1 MEEVELA
8 EDAKQKLLS
17 YNYPGNLHEMKNV
30 LELALAMSDKKKI
43 TASDITFA
51 PVQLQ
56 HNFLVEEKTL
66 DEYNAEIVKHFLKK
80 YNEDVNLVAE
90 KLGVGRSTVYKWLR
104 EGKLDK

>member
-1 MEEVELA
+1 M
-8 EDAKQKLLS
+8 
-17 YNYPGNLHEMKNV
+17 
-30 LELALAMSDKKKI
+30 
-43 TASDITFA
+43 
-51 PVQLQ
+51 
-56 HNFLVEEKTL
+56 EEKTL